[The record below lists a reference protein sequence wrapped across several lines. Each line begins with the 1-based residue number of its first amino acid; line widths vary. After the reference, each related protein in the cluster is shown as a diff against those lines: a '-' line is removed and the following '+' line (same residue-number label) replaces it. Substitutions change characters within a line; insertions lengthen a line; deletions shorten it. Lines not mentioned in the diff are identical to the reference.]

1 MGGKAAAVVEMRR
14 LNGNGGFIGAAAAAF
29 IGGHDAAAVDDFAI
43 GSKAHAAG
51 RGKEL
56 PGVVDAHAFFGAD
69 EADFAG
75 IHAAQRAGVDGHG
88 GNR

>member
-1 MGGKAAAVVEMRR
+1 MGGKAAAVVEMSR
-14 LNGNGGFIGAAAAAF
+14 LNGNGGFIGAAAAF
-29 IGGHDAAAVDDFAI
+29 IGGHNAAAVDYVAI

-51 RGKEL
+51 CGKEL
-56 PGVVDAHAFFGAD
+56 PGIVDAHAFFGAD

>member
-1 MGGKAAAVVEMRR
+1 MRR

-56 PGVVDAHAFFGAD
+56 PGIVDAHAFFGAD